1 LPIPRLPQNDREFTY
16 QAGWKKGVINAK
28 ASNEPPV
35 VIAHKEGI
43 EQYIWHK
50 AHLLPASLDMYLLC
64 ALPLISIFAIA
75 VLVYFINQF

>member
-1 LPIPRLPQNDREFTY
+1 MPIPRLPQNDREFTY
-16 QAGWKKGVINAK
+16 QSGWKKGVIHTN
-28 ASNEPPV
+28 ASNEPV

-64 ALPLISIFAIA
+64 ALPVISIFAIA
-75 VLVYFINQF
+75 VLVYFINQY